1 MKNLTFQEADE
12 KDLDIILETY
22 NFYID
27 TTTATFDH
35 NQISKDEL
43 LQRIFIGHEKYQTY
57 LINHDNDAV
66 GFCFLT
72 QYRKKEA
79 YNRTVE
85 IGLYLKPEFTG
96 KGIGQEAVAL
106 LEKIAIS
113 KKVRVIVASIS
124 GENVAS
130 SKLFQKMGYEKCAH
144 YKEVGEKFNRLVD
157 IIDYQKILHDK

>member
-43 LQRIFIGHEKYQTY
+43 LQRIFIGHEK
-57 LINHDNDAV
+57 
-66 GFCFLT
+66 
-72 QYRKKEA
+72 
-79 YNRTVE
+79 
-85 IGLYLKPEFTG
+85 
-96 KGIGQEAVAL
+96 
-106 LEKIAIS
+106 
-113 KKVRVIVASIS
+113 
-124 GENVAS
+124 
-130 SKLFQKMGYEKCAH
+130 CAH